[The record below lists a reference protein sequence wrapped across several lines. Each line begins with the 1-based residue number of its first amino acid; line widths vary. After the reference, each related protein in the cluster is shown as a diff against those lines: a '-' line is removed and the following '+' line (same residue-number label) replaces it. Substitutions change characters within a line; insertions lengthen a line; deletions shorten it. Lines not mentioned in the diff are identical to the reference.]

1 MQVKLNTPQDTDR
14 LYHAL
19 CNAIAVSRGNTLE
32 TMPIEH
38 IDHAC
43 SIAHSAKK
51 QATDKWWTSHVKNL
65 GL

>member
-1 MQVKLNTPQDTDR
+1 MKVKLNTPQDTDR
-14 LYHAL
+14 LYHSL
-19 CNAIAVSRGNTLE
+19 CNAIATIKGNIIE

-43 SIAHSAKK
+43 SIAHNAKRK
-51 QATDKWWTSHVKNL
+51 ATDKWWADHVSNL